1 MKRVLIL
8 FAASTFMVAC
18 GGGSQQEAVETTE
31 EQDLPVVEASV
42 IYEVEEGSTL
52 NWRGFKT
59 HVPDDHTGM
68 IKIAGG
74 EINMEGENMVAGS
87 FHVDMNSIV
96 LTDALKDNEE
106 KSKYLIGHLMSDDFF
121 AVDSFPMATFDITR
135 VEAMEGDAV
144 KATHTI
150 SGNLTMRG
158 ITKNIS
164 FPAMVALDEQKL
176 HIKAETFTIDRTE
189 WNVMFNSESW
199 IGEITAATK
208 EKLIDKMIEIDFYL
222 RAQLQS

>member
-1 MKRVLIL
+1 
-8 FAASTFMVAC
+8 MVAC
-18 GGGSQQEAVETTE
+18 GGGSQQEAVETTD
-31 EQDLPVVEASV
+31 EQDIPVVEASV

-68 IKIAGG
+68 IRIAGG
-74 EINMEGENMVAGS
+74 EINMEGENIVAGS

-121 AVDSFPMATFDITR
+121 AVDSFPMSTFDITS
-135 VEAMEGDAV
+135 VETIESDSV

-150 SGNLTMRG
+150 RGNLTMRG

-164 FPAMVALDEQKL
+164 FPATVMMHDEKL
-176 HIKAETFTIDRTE
+176 HIKADTFTIDRTE
-189 WNVMFNSESW
+189 WS
-199 IGEITAATK
+199 G
-208 EKLIDKMIEIDFYL
+208 
-222 RAQLQS
+222 R

>member
-42 IYEVEEGSTL
+42 IYEVEEGSTM

-59 HVPDDHTGM
+59 HVPWDHTGM

-87 FHVDMNSIV
+87 FHVDMNSIA
-96 LTDALKDNEE
+96 LTGSLKDNEE
-106 KSKYLIGHLMSDDFF
+106 KSKRLIGHLRSDDFF
-121 AVDSFPMATFDITR
+121 AVDSFPTTKFDITR
-135 VEAMEGDAV
+135 VVAMEGDSV
-144 KATHTI
+144 KATHMI
-150 SGNLTMRG
+150 SGNLTIRG

-164 FPAMVALDEQKL
+164 FPAMVMMHDQKL

-189 WNVMFNSESW
+189 WNVMYDSESW
-199 IGEITAATK
+199 IGEITEATK
-208 EKLIDKMIEIDFYL
+208 EKLIDHNIELDFDL
-222 RAQLQS
+222 MAQLQS

>member
-1 MKRVLIL
+1 
-8 FAASTFMVAC
+8 MVAC

-42 IYEVEEGSTL
+42 IYEVEEGSTM

-59 HVPDDHTGM
+59 HVPWDHTGM

-87 FHVDMNSIV
+87 FHVDMNSIA
-96 LTDALKDNEE
+96 LTGSLKDNEE
-106 KSKYLIGHLMSDDFF
+106 KSKRLIGHLRSDDFF
-121 AVDSFPMATFDITR
+121 AVDSFPTTKFDITR
-135 VEAMEGDAV
+135 VVAMEGDSV
-144 KATHTI
+144 KATHMI
-150 SGNLTMRG
+150 SGNLTIRG

-164 FPAMVALDEQKL
+164 FPAMVMMHDQKL

-189 WNVMFNSESW
+189 WNVMYDSESW
-199 IGEITAATK
+199 IGEITEATK
-208 EKLIDKMIEIDFYL
+208 EKLIDHNIELDFDL
-222 RAQLQS
+222 MAQLQS

>member
-42 IYEVEEGSTL
+42 IYEGEEGSTM

-59 HVPDDHTGM
+59 HVPWDHTGM

-87 FHVDMNSIV
+87 FHVDMNSIA
-96 LTDALKDNEE
+96 LTGSLKDNEE
-106 KSKYLIGHLMSDDFF
+106 KSKRLIGHLRSDDFF
-121 AVDSFPMATFDITR
+121 AVDSFPTTKFDITR
-135 VEAMEGDAV
+135 VVAMEGDSV
-144 KATHTI
+144 KATHMI
-150 SGNLTMRG
+150 SGNLTIRG

-164 FPAMVALDEQKL
+164 FPAMVMMHDQKL

-189 WNVMFNSESW
+189 WNVMYDSESW
-199 IGEITAATK
+199 IGEITEATK
-208 EKLIDKMIEIDFYL
+208 EKLIDHNIELDFDL
-222 RAQLQS
+222 MAQLQS

>member
-1 MKRVLIL
+1 
-8 FAASTFMVAC
+8 MVAC
-18 GGGSQQEAVETTE
+18 GGGSQQEAVETTD
-31 EQDLPVVEASV
+31 EQDIPVVEASV

-68 IKIAGG
+68 IRIAGG
-74 EINMEGENMVAGS
+74 EINMEGENIVAGS

-121 AVDSFPMATFDITR
+121 AVDSFPMSTFDITS
-135 VEAMEGDAV
+135 VETIESDSV

-150 SGNLTMRG
+150 RGNLTMRG

-164 FPAMVALDEQKL
+164 FPATVMMHDEKL
-176 HIKAETFTIDRTE
+176 HIKADTFTIDRTE
-189 WNVMFNSESW
+189 WKVMFNSESW

-208 EKLIDKMIEIDFYL
+208 EKLIDKMIELDFDL
-222 RAQLQS
+222 MAQLQS

>member
-18 GGGSQQEAVETTE
+18 GGGSQQEAVETTD
-31 EQDLPVVEASV
+31 EQDIPVVEASV

-68 IKIAGG
+68 IRIAGG
-74 EINMEGENMVAGS
+74 EINMEGENIVAGS

-121 AVDSFPMATFDITR
+121 AVDSFPMSTFDITS
-135 VEAMEGDAV
+135 VETIESDSV

-150 SGNLTMRG
+150 RGNLTMRG

-164 FPAMVALDEQKL
+164 FPATVMMHDEKL
-176 HIKAETFTIDRTE
+176 HIKADTFTIDRTE
-189 WNVMFNSESW
+189 WKVMFNSESW

-208 EKLIDKMIEIDFYL
+208 EKLIDKMIELDFDL
-222 RAQLQS
+222 MAQLQS

>member
-1 MKRVLIL
+1 MSGAANEIEVLRTFPRHHCLFALENLNKHTNEKSID

-59 HVPDDHTGM
+59 HVPDDHTGT

-87 FHVDMNSIV
+87 FHVDMNSIA

-106 KSKYLIGHLMSDDFF
+106 KIQVPDRSFDERRLLCCGFFPNGHIRYH
-121 AVDSFPMATFDITR
+121 AC
-135 VEAMEGDAV
+135 
-144 KATHTI
+144 
-150 SGNLTMRG
+150 
-158 ITKNIS
+158 
-164 FPAMVALDEQKL
+164 
-176 HIKAETFTIDRTE
+176 
-189 WNVMFNSESW
+189 
-199 IGEITAATK
+199 
-208 EKLIDKMIEIDFYL
+208 
-222 RAQLQS
+222 

>member
-1 MKRVLIL
+1 
-8 FAASTFMVAC
+8 MVAC
-18 GGGSQQEAVETTE
+18 GGGSQQEAVETTD
-31 EQDLPVVEASV
+31 EQDIPVVEASV

-68 IKIAGG
+68 IRIAGG
-74 EINMEGENMVAGS
+74 EINMEGENIVAGS

-106 KSKYLIGHLMSDDFF
+106 KSKYLIGHLMSEDFF
-121 AVDSFPMATFDITR
+121 AVDSFPMSTFDITS
-135 VEAMEGDAV
+135 VEAIESDSV

-150 SGNLTMRG
+150 RGNLTMRG

-164 FPAMVALDEQKL
+164 FPATVMMHDEKL
-176 HIKAETFTIDRTE
+176 HIKADTFTIDRTE
-189 WNVMFNSESW
+189 WKVMFNSESW

-208 EKLIDKMIEIDFYL
+208 EKLIDKMIELDFDL
-222 RAQLQS
+222 MAQLQS

>member
-18 GGGSQQEAVETTE
+18 GGGSQQEAVETTD
-31 EQDLPVVEASV
+31 EQDIPVVEASV
-42 IYEVEEGSTL
+42 IYEVEKGSTL

-68 IKIAGG
+68 IRIAGG
-74 EINMEGENMVAGS
+74 EINMEGENIVAGS

-106 KSKYLIGHLMSDDFF
+106 KSKYLIGHLMSEDFF
-121 AVDSFPMATFDITR
+121 AVDSFPMSTFDITS
-135 VEAMEGDAV
+135 VKAIESDSV

-150 SGNLTMRG
+150 RGNLTMRG

-164 FPAMVALDEQKL
+164 FPATVMMHDEKL
-176 HIKAETFTIDRTE
+176 HIKADTFTIDRTE
-189 WNVMFNSESW
+189 WKVMFNSESW

-208 EKLIDKMIEIDFYL
+208 EKLIDKMIELDFDL
-222 RAQLQS
+222 MAQLQS

>member
-8 FAASTFMVAC
+8 FAASSFMVAC
-18 GGGSQQEAVETTE
+18 GGGPQQEAVETTDQ
-31 EQDLPVVEASV
+31 QDLPVVEASV

-59 HVPDDHTGM
+59 NVPWDHTGM
-68 IKIAGG
+68 IKVAGG

-87 FHVDMNSIV
+87 FHVDMNSII
-96 LTDALKDNEE
+96 LTDDMKDEE
-106 KSKYLIGHLMSDDFF
+106 SKSKRLIGHLRSDDFF
-121 AVDSFPMATFDITR
+121 AVDSFPTSTFDITS
-135 VEAMEGDAV
+135 VEAMEDDAV
-144 KATHTI
+144 KATHMI

-164 FPAMVALDEQKL
+164 FPATVMLHDQKL

-189 WNVMFNSESW
+189 WNVMYDSESW
-199 IGEITAATK
+199 IGEITEATK
-208 EKLIDKMIEIDFYL
+208 DKLIDHKIEIDFDL
-222 RAQLQS
+222 MAQLQS